1 MRFAFPV
8 VLYALVPLIAL
19 ILYKFLWVRAISY
32 RYALTSFLKK
42 EHRGY
47 FVSPRLLLRIIRSCV
62 LVGLLFLAARPQWV
76 DSRSVVAINGVD
88 IVLSIDVSGSMT
100 YFDDLQ
106 DRRTRIEVAKEEA
119 LRFIE
124 KRSNDPIGIV
134 VFAADALSVCP
145 LTLDKKLL
153 KEFVGFINVNMI
165 DANGT
170 HIGTGLATAINRLR
184 SSKSKSKVIVLLT
197 DGKPAGDSKITPEMA
212 ADIAK
217 ECGIKIYA
225 IGVGAADGGYMR
237 SIFGI
242 QKAVEEGVDKKLLE
256 NIATKTGGRAFLAHN
271 PRELAQIYDI
281 IDKLEKTEKTTNVF
295 SRYYEAYMSF
305 IWIVVGMLGLELLLR
320 LFIWRGLLS

>member
-8 VLYALVPLIAL
+8 VLYALIPLIAL
-19 ILYKFLWVRAISY
+19 LIYKFTRSRSISY
-32 RYALTSFLKK
+32 RYALTSFLK
-42 EHRGY
+42 HHVSVSR
-47 FVSPRLLLRIIRSCV
+47 VSPRMVLRV
-62 LVGLLFLAARPQWV
+62 LRALSLIGLTILVARPQWV
-76 DSRSVVAINGVD
+76 DSRSLVSVNGVD
-88 IVLSIDVSGSMT
+88 IVLAVDVSGSMT

-106 DRRTRIEVAKEEA
+106 DRRSRIDVAKEEA

-124 KRSNDPIGIV
+124 KRKNDPIGIV
-134 VFAADALSVCP
+134 VFAVDALSVCP
-145 LTLDKKLL
+145 LTLDKRLL
-153 KEFVGFINVNMI
+153 KEFVAFVNVNMI

-225 IGVGAADGGYMR
+225 IGVGSPEGGYVR
-237 SIFGI
+237 TVFGI
-242 QKAVEEGVDKKLLE
+242 QRAPEEGVDKVLLE
-256 NIATKTGGRAFLAHN
+256 KIASKTGGRAFYARN
-271 PRELAQIYDI
+271 PRELAQVYDV
-281 IDKLEKTEKTTNVF
+281 IDKLEKTEQQTTIF

-305 IWIVVGMLGLELLLR
+305 IWIILGLFGVELLLR
-320 LFIWRGLLS
+320 LFVWRGLLS